1 MMSNQPRTSFGAY
14 SLWSLAGALMA
25 CLALTVG
32 LSATTTTQ
40 AVAADVNLYI
50 DDVGSK
56 RYVKLGLGKS
66 MIVRLP
72 RAARDVL
79 VSDPEKLDAVTRTS
93 RTTYLIGKKVG
104 QTNAFF
110 FDSKGREILNLEIQ
124 IERDLAVLKRMLRRI
139 IPGNAIKL
147 ESVNDNVIL
156 TGTVSSASQ
165 SKRASDLAAKF
176 AGKPEQVLNMLSIA
190 GKEQVSLKVSV
201 VEMQR
206 TVLKQLG
213 VDLTAQ
219 FDISRTVLNLA
230 TVNPFT
236 LSSTGALSATSLAG
250 TYTKGATSVSS
261 TIRAMERNG
270 LLRTLAE
277 PTLTAVSGES
287 AKFLAGG
294 EFPVPVGGDD
304 NGITIEYKPFGVG
317 LGFTPVV
324 LSQGRISLKV
334 STEVSELSTDNA
346 LQLTSSNT
354 NASLTIPSLVT
365 RRAETV
371 VEMPSG
377 GSLVMAGL
385 IKDRAKQEL
394 NGVPGV
400 KDLPILG
407 ALFRSRDFERDETEL
422 VVIVTPYI
430 VKPVARNKLTRPDK
444 GLNLAHDV
452 GTGLFGRLNKVYGA
466 SGRPLPK
473 GTYHGNY
480 GFIVE

>member
-1 MMSNQPRTSFGAY
+1 MTKRICDLATALWTCVLTTPVLAVVLLVMPAASPDGAA
-14 SLWSLAGALMA
+14 S
-25 CLALTVG
+25 
-32 LSATTTTQ
+32 
-40 AVAADVNLYI
+40 AADYELLV

-56 RYVKLGLGKS
+56 RYVRLGLGKS

-72 RAARDVL
+72 RPAADVL
-79 VSDPEKLDAVTRTS
+79 VSDPTTVDAVTRTAT
-93 RTTYLIGKKVG
+93 TTYLIGKQIG
-104 QTNAFF
+104 LTNTFF
-110 FDSKGREILNLEIQ
+110 FDAQGREILNLEIQ
-124 IERDLAVLKRMLRRI
+124 VERDLAVLARMLRKVV
-139 IPGNAIKL
+139 PGSDVKL
-147 ESVNDNVIL
+147 ESINDNVIL
-156 TGTVSSASQ
+156 TGSVSSPAE
-165 SKRASDLAAKF
+165 SDQVAQVAARF
-176 AGKPEQVLNMLSIA
+176 VGKPEQVLNMLSIA
-190 GKEQVSLKVSV
+190 GKDQVSLKVTV

-213 VDLTAQ
+213 VDLTAAFSIGQ
-219 FDISRTVLNLA
+219 AVLDLA

-236 LSSTGALSATSLAG
+236 LNTQGALSGTRFAG
-250 TYTKGATSVSS
+250 TFTDGGTSVGSVL
-261 TIRAMERNG
+261 RAMERNG
-270 LLRTLAE
+270 LIRTLAE

-304 NGITIEYKPFGVG
+304 GQVTIEFKPFGVG

-324 LSQGRISLKV
+324 LTEGRISLKV

-346 LQLTSSNT
+346 LQLTSGNA

-385 IKDRAKQEL
+385 IKEQTKQQL
-394 NGVPGV
+394 NGIPGI

-407 ALFRSRDFERDETEL
+407 TLFRSRDFARADTEL

-430 VKPVARNKLTRPDK
+430 VAPVASDRLARPDQ
-444 GLNLAHDV
+444 GLNIAHDA
-452 GTGLFGRLNKVYGA
+452 GTVLLGRLNKVYGA
-466 SGRPLPK
+466 SGRTLPK
-473 GTYHGNY
+473 GVYHGNY

>member
-1 MMSNQPRTSFGAY
+1 MLHQSQRF
-14 SLWSLAGALMA
+14 SLSKSAGKITAALLVLCLSLAGVSPIGSTKA
-25 CLALTVG
+25 G
-32 LSATTTTQ
+32 
-40 AVAADVNLYI
+40 AADDDLYI
-50 DDVGSK
+50 ERVGTK
-56 RYVKLGLGKS
+56 RHITLGLGKS
-66 MIVRLP
+66 LIVRLP

-79 VSDPEKLDAVTRTS
+79 VSDPGTVDAVTRTS
-93 RTTYLIGKKVG
+93 KVTYLIGKKVG

-110 FDSKGREILNLEIQ
+110 FDKAGREILNLEIQ
-124 IERDLAVLKRMLRRI
+124 VERDLAVLKRMMRKV

-147 ESVNDNVIL
+147 EAVNDNVVL
-156 TGTVSSASQ
+156 TGTVASASQ
-165 SKRASDLAAKF
+165 SKRASDLAARF
-176 AGKPEQVLNMLSIA
+176 AGAPEQVLNLLSIA
-190 GKEQVSLKVSV
+190 GKEQVALKVSV

-213 VDLTAQ
+213 VDLSAA

-236 LSSTGALSATSLAG
+236 LSSTGPLTSTALSAAYSSGG
-250 TYTKGATSVSS
+250 TNVSS
-261 TIRAMERNG
+261 TIRAMERHG

-294 EFPVPVGGDD
+294 EFPVPVGGDE
-304 NGITIEYKPFGVG
+304 NGVSIEYKPFGVG

-324 LSQGRISLKV
+324 LSEGRISLKV
-334 STEVSELSTDNA
+334 STEVSELSTANA
-346 LQLTSSNT
+346 VQLSSSSSSS
-354 NASLTIPSLVT
+354 SLTIPSLVT
-365 RRAETV
+365 RRAETA

-385 IKDRAKQEL
+385 IKNRTNQQL
-394 NGVPGV
+394 NGIPGV

-407 ALFRSRDFERDETEL
+407 ALFRSRDYEKEETEL

-430 VKPVARNKLTRPDK
+430 VTPVSREKLTRPDK
-444 GLNLAHDV
+444 GFNVPHDV
-452 GTGLFGRLNKVYGA
+452 DTILFGRLNKVYGV
-466 SGRPLPK
+466 SGRALPK